1 MKTHPDWISPD
12 FDLAGVDP
20 NASAVIAAVRQALK
34 DAGNSRAVVEAYMA
48 EARQGDYDHLLTVS
62 LLYSGQL

>member
-1 MKTHPDWISPD
+1 MKTHPDWINPD